1 MASEHASGEGKQ
13 KQKQSLMDKAKEFVA
28 DKIAH
33 IPKPEATLDGVTFKG
48 LSRECITLHSN
59 VNVSNPY
66 DHRLPICEVTYTL
79 KCAGREVASGTMPD
93 PGWIAASG
101 TTSLEITAKV
111 PYDFLVSLVRDV
123 GRDWDLDY
131 ELQVRLTVDL
141 PIVGNFTIPLSTSGE
156 FKLPTLKDLF

>member
-1 MASEHASGEGKQ
+1 MASEHAAAGEG
-13 KQKQSLMDKAKEFVA
+13 KQKQSLMDKAKGFVV

-101 TTSLEITAKV
+101 TTSLEIPAKV
-111 PYDFLVSLVRDV
+111 PYDFLVSIVKDV

-131 ELQVRLTVDL
+131 ELIVGLTVDL

>member
-1 MASEHASGEGKQ
+1 MASEHAAGEG